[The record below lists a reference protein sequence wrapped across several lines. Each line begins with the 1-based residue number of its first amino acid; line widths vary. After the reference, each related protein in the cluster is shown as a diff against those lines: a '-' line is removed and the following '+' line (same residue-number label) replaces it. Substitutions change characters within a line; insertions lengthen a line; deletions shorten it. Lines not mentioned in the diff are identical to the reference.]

1 MDSLSQVALGAAV
14 GVATMGRHTAPWKA
28 ALWGGLCGTLPDLDA
43 FIDHGDAVSNMTR
56 HRAETHSLFWLT
68 LASAPIAAVVAGASR
83 ELDRFGRWWLAIWLV
98 LITHPLLDAMTV
110 YGTQLTLPFSDW
122 AWGVGSIFII
132 DPLYTLP
139 LLIGLGFTL
148 ARRGAPNRLRANLAG
163 IALSTLYLGW
173 SVLGQ
178 TLAEDRVRNALAARG
193 EAGAREVPMLVTPT
207 AFNTLLWRVVVMRGD
222 HYEEGFVSLL
232 DRDRPLRLARFER
245 GLPLH
250 GSVADLP
257 AVARMSRFTQGYW
270 RLAERDGRIVLTD
283 LRMGQEPF
291 YTFAFVVAE
300 RTPNPGL
307 AAVVAHRVG
316 GRAGM
321 DLPASL
327 RWVRDRALGG
337 GADFPPGFPSVPA
350 R

>member
-1 MDSLSQVALGAAV
+1 MDSLSQIALGAAV
-14 GVATMGRHTAPWKA
+14 GVATMGRRTAPWKA

-43 FIDHGDAVSNMTR
+43 FIDHGDAVSNMTL

-68 LASAPIAAVVAGASR
+68 LASAPIAALVAAASR
-83 ELDRFGRWWLAIWLV
+83 ELDRFGRWWLTIWLV
-98 LITHPLLDAMTV
+98 LITHPLLDTMTV
-110 YGTQLTLPFSDW
+110 YGTQLALPFSDW
-122 AWGVGSIFII
+122 AWAVGSIFII

-139 LLIGLGFTL
+139 LLIGLAVTL
-148 ARRGAPNRLRANLAG
+148 ASRSPPDRHRANLIG
-163 IALSTLYLGW
+163 LALSTAYLGW

-178 TLAEDRVRNALAARG
+178 TLAEDRVRDLLAARG
-193 EAGAREVPMLVTPT
+193 QADAREVPMLVTPT
-207 AFNTLLWRVVVMRGD
+207 AFNTLLWRVVIMRGD
-222 HYEEGFVSLL
+222 HYEEGFLSLL

-250 GSVADLP
+250 RSVAEVP
-257 AVARMSRFTQGYW
+257 AVERMARFTQGFW
-270 RLAERDGRIVLTD
+270 RLAERSERIVLTD

-300 RTPNPGL
+300 RRPNPG
-307 AAVVAHRVG
+307 VVPVVPYRVG
-316 GRAGM
+316 GRDGM

-327 RWVRDRALGG
+327 RWVRDRALGH
-337 GADFPPGFPSVPA
+337 GADFPPGFPTVPA